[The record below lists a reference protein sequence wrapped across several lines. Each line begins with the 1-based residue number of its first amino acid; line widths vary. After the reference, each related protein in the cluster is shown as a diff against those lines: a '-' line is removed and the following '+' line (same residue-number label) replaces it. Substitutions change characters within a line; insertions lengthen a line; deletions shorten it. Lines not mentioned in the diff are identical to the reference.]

1 MATTNNYFCHSDN
14 VHGDPALLSDA
25 RLKTEVTPI
34 TGAQALDVLSQI
46 RGCTYQREDLDQR
59 RAGLIADEVEE
70 AIEQLAVD
78 NVVSSK
84 FHNGDQYK
92 TLDYSRLICLAIPAI
107 SELSRQVKDLQN
119 KLNGSAFQPG

>member
-1 MATTNNYFCHSDN
+1 MSS
-14 VHGDPALLSDA
+14 LSDA
-25 RLKTEVTPI
+25 RLKDAITPI
-34 TGAQALDVLSQI
+34 AGTQALDILSRI
-46 RGCTYQREDLDQR
+46 KGCTYHREDLDQR

-92 TLDYSRLICLAIPAI
+92 TLDYSRLICLAIPAM
-107 SELSRQVKDLQN
+107 SELSKQVKNLEN
-119 KLNGSAFQPG
+119 KFNGTTS

>member
-1 MATTNNYFCHSDN
+1 M
-14 VHGDPALLSDA
+14 
-25 RLKTEVTPI
+25 
-34 TGAQALDVLSQI
+34 SQI
-46 RGCTYQREDLDQR
+46 QGCTYDRGDLGQR
-59 RAGLIADEVEE
+59 RCGLIADEVEN

-92 TLDYSRLICLAIPAI
+92 TLDYSRTICLAIPAI

-119 KLNGSAFQPG
+119 KLNGSASLS